1 MVSILFVCHGNIC
14 RSPMAEF
21 LMKDLVEK
29 KKLSTLFH
37 VESAACHTDALG
49 CRPHRGTREK
59 LQEVGIS
66 TVGKVARL
74 IEKGDYERFDYIVAM
89 DKYNLYDLRY
99 TFGGDR
105 EGKIKLLMEYAGVS
119 RDVADPWYTGNFTD
133 TFNDCKAGTEALLE
147 YLLNKNQ

>member
-49 CRPHRGTREK
+49 CRPHRGTRAK
-59 LQEVGIS
+59 LNEVGIS
-66 TVGKVARL
+66 TEGKFARL
-74 IEKGDYERFDYIVAM
+74 IRKDDYEKFDYVIAM
-89 DKYNLYDLRY
+89 DEYNLFDLKHV
-99 TFGGDR
+99 FGGDP
-105 EGKIKLLMEYAGVS
+105 EGKIRMLLDYTERPGE
-119 RDVADPWYTGNFTD
+119 VADPWYSGDFETTWRDVYAG
-133 TFNDCKAGTEALLE
+133 CKGLLE
-147 YLLNKNQ
+147 EI